1 MQHTQ
6 GFFFLN
12 PSLGAIE
19 LSILSKHYQT
29 EIAVV
34 DIETGRVDRYG
45 KNHFYICMIRVVL
58 PCGERGFRRV
68 SEVNKDAL
76 PPSWKLFELLS
87 FFFGD
92 SMNEIFYFNPLTPRS
107 D

>member
-6 GFFFLN
+6 GVFFIPF
-12 PSLGAIE
+12 SGAIE

-45 KNHFYICMIRVVL
+45 KSHFYICTIRVVL
-58 PCGERGFRRV
+58 LCGERG
-68 SEVNKDAL
+68 SEGFLKQHKDTL
-76 PPSWKLFELLS
+76 PL
-87 FFFGD
+87 
-92 SMNEIFYFNPLTPRS
+92 
-107 D
+107 

>member
-6 GFFFLN
+6 GFFFFFN

-45 KNHFYICMIRVVL
+45 KSHFYISTIRVVL
-58 PCGERGFRRV
+58 PCGERG
-68 SEVNKDAL
+68 SEGFLKQHKDTL
-76 PPSWKLFELLS
+76 PH
-87 FFFGD
+87 
-92 SMNEIFYFNPLTPRS
+92 
-107 D
+107 

>member
-6 GFFFLN
+6 GFFFN

-45 KNHFYICMIRVVL
+45 KSHFY
-58 PCGERGFRRV
+58 
-68 SEVNKDAL
+68 NYQH
-76 PPSWKLFELLS
+76 
-87 FFFGD
+87 
-92 SMNEIFYFNPLTPRS
+92 N
-107 D
+107 